1 MTDHTLINGQRFEIV
16 ETLPDGNIVV
26 RRPNGTTEY
35 VAKPLP
41 DSPLY
46 GENRSRL
53 VTNRRYL
60 RTSTEDSE
68 QEARPMIG
76 DLCPKCDSVLS
87 PDDEAAVADFGICR
101 ACLNKITE
109 TDWAAYQAAL
119 WEE

>member
-1 MTDHTLINGQRFEIV
+1 MTAISIE
-16 ETLPDGNIVV
+16 
-26 RRPNGTTEY
+26 RPTCDRCGGY
-35 VAKPLP
+35 VIRGRLC
-41 DSPLY
+41 
-46 GENRSRL
+46 ENCRGM
-53 VTNRRYL
+53 T
-60 RTSTEDSE
+60 
-68 QEARPMIG
+68 MIG